1 VRALH
6 VKQAKVAAFSMTRR
20 PGVSAASFGV
30 LTQRALGRGTSHVD
44 RIEASWRARVGSIED
59 KLRRD
64 RRQSRRP

>member
-6 VKQAKVAAFSMTRR
+6 VKQAKVAVVSMTRR
-20 PGVSAASFGV
+20 PGVSAASFG